1 MSLASKST
9 IIYNPCVPQAKYKQ
23 AREER
28 KKLLTPAHKYM
39 IAILADRL
47 SLEPSAA
54 EEFILDST
62 SVSFC
67 WRVFTVPIS

>member
-1 MSLASKST
+1 MFHFLSKHKYYY
-9 IIYNPCVPQAKYKQ
+9 YNPCVPQAKYKQ
-23 AREER
+23 AREKR
-28 KKLLTPAHKYM
+28 KNLLTPAHKYM

-47 SLEPSAA
+47 SLEPTVA

-67 WRVFTVPIS
+67 